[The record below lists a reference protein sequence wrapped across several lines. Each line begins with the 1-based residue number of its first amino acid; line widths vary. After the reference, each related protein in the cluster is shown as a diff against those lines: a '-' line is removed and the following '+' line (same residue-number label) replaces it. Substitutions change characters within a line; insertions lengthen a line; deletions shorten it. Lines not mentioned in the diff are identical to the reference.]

1 MEFII
6 IVLVLALLA
15 IVAYLCYFIYNQKYV
30 DFVTEHSISLKEL
43 REINGQYKFTPISSF
58 DMEYTYDNQAYF
70 DMISPRDYLTYQLVY
85 NKNGVRTA
93 IKDTEENKKMH
104 QIYMNRVKQITLYRF
119 DADIELKNTDKL
131 ARIERKKFNTMI
143 LRPVTVFQI
152 NSTLHLTKIN
162 GERVTYKGES
172 FNAEQILDILDKLGQ
187 KHGDFYLNDDVW
199 QAICRVERG
208 KVSNKMRFSIFERDG
223 RRCRKC
229 GRATNDLE
237 IDHIF
242 PISKGGK
249 STYSNL
255 QTLCHRCNSMK
266 SNTVEHGAV
275 NPKAARQGVK
285 EICSLC
291 GAPMIKR
298 IGKYGDYLGCSNYP
312 KCKYTRQI
320 MKK

>member
-1 MEFII
+1 MEII
-6 IVLVLALLA
+6 IIILVLAFLT
-15 IVAYLCYFIYNQKYV
+15 IIAYLCYFIYNQQYV
-30 DFVTEHSISLKEL
+30 NFVTEHSISLKEL

-58 DMEYTYDNQAYF
+58 DTEYTYDNRAYF
-70 DMISPRDYLTYQLVY
+70 DMISPKDYLTYQLVY
-85 NKNGVRTA
+85 NKNSVRAAIRDTA
-93 IKDTEENKKMH
+93 ENKKLH
-104 QIYMNRVKQITLYRF
+104 QIYMDRVKQCTLYRF
-119 DADIELKNTDKL
+119 DADIELKNTEKL
-131 ARIERKKFNTMI
+131 AKIEKQKFNAMI

-152 NSTLHLTKIN
+152 NSTLYLTKIN
-162 GERVTYKGES
+162 GERVTYKGEV
-172 FNAEQILDILDKLGQ
+172 FNAEQILDIIDKLSQ

-208 KVSNKMRFSIFERDG
+208 KVSNKMRFSILERDG
-223 RRCRKC
+223 RRCKKC

-275 NPKAARQGVK
+275 NPKAVRQGVK
-285 EICSLC
+285 EICSVC
-291 GAPMIKR
+291 GAPMVKR
-298 IGKYGDYLGCSNYP
+298 PGKYGDFYGCSNYP
-312 KCKYTRQI
+312 KCNYTRQI
-320 MKK
+320 MK